1 VKTIEMADNGRVV
14 IPSAARRALGLAGAA
29 KFDVEVRDDSIVL
42 HPVVTVPA
50 GDAWL
55 YTTETIDAAGRA
67 AADYA
72 AGRVREATVD
82 EIGELP
88 RPRRRRR

>member
-1 VKTIEMADNGRVV
+1 MTSTRSESVAEIDHHGRR
-14 IPSAARRALGLAGAA
+14 S
-29 KFDVEVRDDSIVL
+29 FDVEVRDDSLVL

-55 YTTETIDAAGRA
+55 YSVETIDAARRA

>member
-1 VKTIEMADNGRVV
+1 MKTIEMADNGRVV

-55 YTTETIDAAGRA
+55 YTAETIDAARRA

-82 EIGELP
+82 GIAELP
-88 RPRRRRR
+88 RPRRRR